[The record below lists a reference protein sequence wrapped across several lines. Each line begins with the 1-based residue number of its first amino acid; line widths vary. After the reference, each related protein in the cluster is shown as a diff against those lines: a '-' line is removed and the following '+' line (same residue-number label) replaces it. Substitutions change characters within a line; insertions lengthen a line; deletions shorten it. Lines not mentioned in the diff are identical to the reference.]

1 LAIPAGRDYHTGVN
15 VKTIIAAMFALLIA
29 TSSHGQDK
37 GYVQGV
43 GGLTFQ
49 SEISGLFGGEFG
61 ANVTR
66 DVQIYGQVGRMIN
79 ILPKSIQDDLDD
91 AAQALTLLTGDRW
104 QFDGKIPA
112 TYFGGGLKLLIPTGA
127 RVRPFVIAGVGA
139 ATMKASIKEID
150 LGEILDDLI
159 DEGFIDEGDVRGTEF
174 AFELGGGLS
183 IPVGARMQIDGGYRL
198 MRISRVNVSRFVGGV
213 GVRF

>member
-1 LAIPAGRDYHTGVN
+1 MN
-15 VKTIIAAMFALLIA
+15 VKTIIAAVVALLIA
-29 TSSHGQDK
+29 TSSHAQDK

-49 SEISGLFGGEFG
+49 SEISGLFGGEVG
-61 ANVTR
+61 VNITR

-91 AAQALTLLTGDRW
+91 AAQSLTVLTGDRW

-112 TYFGGGLKLLIPTGA
+112 TYFGGGVKLLIPTGA
-127 RVRPFVIAGVGA
+127 RVRPFVTAGVGA

-174 AFELGGGLS
+174 AFEFGGGLS
-183 IPVGARMQIDGGYRL
+183 IPVGVRMQIEGGYRL
-198 MRISRVNVSRFVGGV
+198 MRISSINVSRFVGSV
-213 GVRF
+213 GIRF

>member
-1 LAIPAGRDYHTGVN
+1 VN
-15 VKTIIAAMFALLIA
+15 VKTIIAAIVVLLVA
-29 TSSHGQDK
+29 TSSHAQDK

-49 SEISGLFGGEFG
+49 SEVSGLFGGEFG
-61 ANVTR
+61 VNITR

-91 AAQALTLLTGDRW
+91 AAQSLTVLTGDRW

-112 TYFGGGLKLLIPTGA
+112 TYFGGGVKLLIPTGA

-139 ATMKASIKEID
+139 ATLKASIKEID

-159 DEGFIDEGDVRGTEF
+159 DEGFIDEEDVRGTEF
-174 AFELGGGLS
+174 AFEFGGGLS
-183 IPVGARMQIDGGYRL
+183 IPVGVRMQIEGGYRL
-198 MRISRVNVSRFVGGV
+198 MRISSVNVSRFVGSV